1 MNTHDETA
9 EDSVTTSVNG
19 FDEIV
24 ISDDGTA
31 VKVTVGSPERWDR
44 SHLRRLRQSADLP
57 GLVPVI
63 DSDFASDG
71 TPFAVTPVIT
81 DPTLASMIPPAGPAW
96 QECAAITEA
105 AARATHEAHLRGLF
119 HGALSPDQ
127 IHVVGDDVA
136 VAGIGLGLGGEARSD
151 YHHWVAPEVLDGI
164 DASER
169 SDVYSLGKIL
179 EASLGDSLEDVPRS
193 VRRLIMWS
201 GSDTP
206 EARPP
211 SALEFASILAEA
223 LGDERRTYSPAFIPT
238 AEANTLAATASGVV
252 ASHTP
257 SSSASTGVGLA
268 AGGAALGAATVASQ
282 LAGDTDDSIEIAE
295 GVELTP
301 EGVAVDEADEVDDAP
316 AEILDDDSGMDVIDD
331 EVEGDDVAPEADVE
345 DVAAEAEAEDV
356 AAEADADAEDVQV
369 LADELD
375 GVGEDAVITDEVEED
390 DIAAAATAAAAT
402 ETVQLEGDDEMQATV
417 DATESAFD
425 SREYSKGITEAA
437 SATTDDYEVPA
448 AQTVE
453 LDPSLRDDGRGNRA
467 GILVG
472 AILAGG
478 LALIA
483 WGLLRS
489 GDTSTDSSDSATGTT
504 TEQIEDS
511 DSTDENVAAPV
522 TESDAGDDAD
532 PEAATDAT
540 ADTDTDVDADANT
553 SETAT
558 GTETDGDASADSE
571 QDTDTDTEND
581 ATTSTTEATTS
592 STVTTTA
599 EPEEPVVEAEASV
612 PLVNGPV
619 AAGDAGLQIVH
630 GIPGAEV
637 DVYVDGEAIIPG
649 FSAGTIAGP
658 ISLDTGS
665 HVVDLYQAMSG
676 APADAG
682 DRTDQPIISQS
693 VSVGADPASLIAHL
707 DAEGEVLLSSFAEDL
722 SATDPAQGRIVVRHL
737 AQGPEVTVTID
748 GEPAPDGAVT
758 NGEFVTIPL
767 AAGQH
772 TVAAVTEDG
781 TEVAKATLT
790 VDDGELASITVFGSA
805 DSGTLD
811 AVVQSFSGLS
821 SAPTE
826 VPTGNSN
833 LLGMDDDM
841 TSLYLVGLLTLVM
854 AAAGGAVM
862 ARRRLL

>member
-9 EDSVTTSVNG
+9 EDSVSMSVNG

-24 ISDDGTA
+24 VADEGIA
-31 VKVTVGSPERWDR
+31 VKVTVGSSERWDR

-71 TPFAVTPVIT
+71 TPFAVTPVID
-81 DPTLASMIPPAGPAW
+81 DPTLASKIPPVGPAW
-96 QECAAITEA
+96 QDCAAITEA

-164 DASER
+164 DATER

-223 LGDERRTYSPAFIPT
+223 LGDERKTYSPAFIPT
-238 AEANTLAATASGVV
+238 AEANALAATASGIV
-252 ASHTP
+252 AAHTP
-257 SSSASTGVGLA
+257 SSAASAGRGLAA
-268 AGGAALGAATVASQ
+268 AGGAAIGAAAAASQ
-282 LAGDTDDSIEIAE
+282 VAGDTEGAVEVTD
-295 GVELTP
+295 GVEITAD
-301 EGVAVDEADEVDDAP
+301 GVGAESP
-316 AEILDDDSGMDVIDD
+316 ADDDLLADDDILVGDSGVDVIDD
-331 EVEGDDVAPEADVE
+331 DSDLDDADADHVDDVAEELEGVDSDAAVTGEIDV
-345 DVAAEAEAEDV
+345 DDDDAAM
-356 AAEADADAEDVQV
+356 
-369 LADELD
+369 
-375 GVGEDAVITDEVEED
+375 
-390 DIAAAATAAAAT
+390 AAAAETDQLDELGEFDDDDAAAAA
-402 ETVQLEGDDEMQATV
+402 DDA
-417 DATESAFD
+417 AFD
-425 SREYSKGITEAA
+425 SREYTTGPTEAA
-437 SATTDDYEVPA
+437 DETADDFEVPA

-453 LDPSLRDDGRGNRA
+453 FDPSDRDDSRGNRA

-489 GDTSTDSSDSATGTT
+489 GDETFDHSTTGTTVAPATDEADPSAPATGADEAGASSTSEAATGTDEDVT
-504 TEQIEDS
+504 T
-511 DSTDENVAAPV
+511 AA
-522 TESDAGDDAD
+522 
-532 PEAATDAT
+532 
-540 ADTDTDVDADANT
+540 
-553 SETAT
+553 
-558 GTETDGDASADSE
+558 GTEDEPEE
-571 QDTDTDTEND
+571 Q
-581 ATTSTTEATTS
+581 ATTSTTEAPTTN
-592 STVTTTA
+592 TEA
-599 EPEEPVVEAEASV
+599 PAPEEDPVVEAETSV
-612 PLVNGPV
+612 PLVNGPIS
-619 AAGDAGLQIVH
+619 AADAGIQIVH
-630 GIPGAEV
+630 GVPGADV

-649 FSAGTIAGP
+649 FTAGTIAGP
-658 ISLDTGS
+658 VSLDAGP
-665 HVVDLYQAMSG
+665 HVVDLYQAVDG
-676 APADAG
+676 APAAAG
-682 DRTDQPIISQS
+682 DRTDLPITSQS
-693 VSVGADPASLIAHL
+693 VTVGADPASLIAHL
-707 DAEGEVLLSSFAEDL
+707 DGDGEVVLSAFTEDL
-722 SATDPAQGRIVVRHL
+722 SPTDPAQGRIVVRHL

-748 GEPAPDGAVT
+748 GEPVDDGT
-758 NGEFVTIPL
+758 IGNGEFATIPL

-772 TVAAVTEDG
+772 TVSAVTGDG
-781 TEVAKATLT
+781 TEIANAAIT
-790 VDDGELASITVFGSA
+790 VEDGELASITVFGSA
-805 DSGTLD
+805 DDGTLD

-833 LLGMDDDM
+833 LVGMDEDM
-841 TSLYLVGLLTLVM
+841 TSLYLVGVTTLVM
-854 AAAGGAVM
+854 VVAGGAVM
-862 ARRRLL
+862 ARRRRLP

>member
-1 MNTHDETA
+1 MNTHDETT
-9 EDSVTTSVNG
+9 EDSITTSVNG

-24 ISDDGTA
+24 VADEGTA

-71 TPFAVTPVIT
+71 TPFAVTPVID

-96 QECAAITEA
+96 QDCAAITEA

-127 IHVVGDDVA
+127 IYVVGDDVA
-136 VAGIGLGLGGEARSD
+136 VAGIGLGLGGEARPD

-164 DASER
+164 DATER

-223 LGDERRTYSPAFIPT
+223 LGDDRKTYSPAFIPT
-238 AEANTLAATASGVV
+238 AEANTLAATASGIV
-252 ASHTP
+252 AAHTP
-257 SSSASTGVGLA
+257 TSSSSRASGLA
-268 AGGAALGAATVASQ
+268 AGGAAIGAAAVASQ
-282 LAGDTDDSIEIAE
+282 LAGDAPDTIEVAD
-295 GVELTP
+295 GVEITP
-301 EGVAVDEADEVDDAP
+301 DGVEIEAPIEEVGVVDN
-316 AEILDDDSGMDVIDD
+316 DDDILVGDSGVDVIDD
-331 EVEGDDVAPEADVE
+331 ETDLDETDLDET
-345 DVAAEAEAEDV
+345 EAEHVGEPAE
-356 AAEADADAEDVQV
+356 
-369 LADELD
+369 ELD
-375 GVGEDAVITDEVEED
+375 GVGEDAVITGEVEIDEEAAAL
-390 DIAAAATAAAAT
+390 AAAA
-402 ETVQLEGDDEMQATV
+402 ETSQLEDIGEGGTLLEDDEA
-417 DATESAFD
+417 AFD

-437 SATTDDYEVPA
+437 TETADDYEVPA

-453 LDPSLRDDGRGNRA
+453 LDPTYGDDSRGNRA

-489 GDTSTDSSDSATGTT
+489 GDEGFDHSTTGTT
-504 TEQIEDS
+504 
-511 DSTDENVAAPV
+511 VAPV
-522 TESDAGDDAD
+522 ADEAAGADTENSDTEANTTTDAEPSAPVAGADEATES
-532 PEAATDAT
+532 
-540 ADTDTDVDADANT
+540 NT

-558 GTETDGDASADSE
+558 GTESE
-571 QDTDTDTEND
+571 ETTDTSAETEEQT
-581 ATTSTTEATTS
+581 TTSTTEATTT
-592 STVTTTA
+592 STEA
-599 EPEEPVVEAEASV
+599 PASEESVVEAETSV
-612 PLVNGPV
+612 PIVNGPV
-619 AAGDAGLQIVH
+619 SADEAGIQIVH
-630 GIPGAEV
+630 GVPGADV

-649 FSAGTIAGP
+649 FTAGTIAGP
-658 ISLDTGS
+658 IALDAGS
-665 HVVDLYQAMSG
+665 HVVDLYQAVDG
-676 APADAG
+676 APAAAG
-682 DRTDQPIISQS
+682 DRTDLPITSQS
-693 VSVGADPASLIAHL
+693 VTVGSDPASLIAHL
-707 DAEGEVLLSSFAEDL
+707 DGNGEVLLSSFAENL
-722 SATDPAQGRIVVRHL
+722 APTDPAQGRIVVRHL
-737 AQGPEVTVTID
+737 AQGPEVTVNVD
-748 GEPAPDGAVT
+748 GEPVPDGT
-758 NGEFVTIPL
+758 IGNGEFATIPL

-772 TVAAVTEDG
+772 TVSAVTDDG
-781 TEVAKATLT
+781 TEVANASIT
-790 VDDGELASITVFGSA
+790 VEDGELASITVFGSA
-805 DSGTLD
+805 EAGTLD

-833 LLGMDDDM
+833 LLGMDEDM
-841 TSLYLVGLLTLVM
+841 TSLYLVGLTTLVM
-854 AAAGGAVM
+854 VIAGGAVM
-862 ARRRLL
+862 ARRRRIL

>member
-24 ISDDGTA
+24 VADQGTA

-71 TPFAVTPVIT
+71 TPFAVTPVID
-81 DPTLASMIPPAGPAW
+81 DPTLASMIPPAGAAW
-96 QECAAITEA
+96 QDCAAITEA

-127 IHVVGDDVA
+127 IYVVGDDVA

-164 DASER
+164 DATER

-223 LGDERRTYSPAFIPT
+223 LGDERKTYSPAFIPT
-238 AEANTLAATASGVV
+238 AEANTLAATASGIV
-252 ASHTP
+252 AAHTP
-257 SSSASTGVGLA
+257 SSSASGASALA
-268 AGGAALGAATVASQ
+268 AGGAAIGAAAVASQ
-282 LAGDTDDSIEIAE
+282 LAGDADDVIEVADGVEITPDGVAIDSPTDEVASLGTDD
-295 GVELTP
+295 
-301 EGVAVDEADEVDDAP
+301 
-316 AEILDDDSGMDVIDD
+316 ILVDDSGVDVIDD
-331 EVEGDDVAPEADVE
+331 DDDLEGADLE
-345 DVAAEAEAEDV
+345 DTDLEDTDL
-356 AAEADADAEDVQV
+356 EDTDLEDTDADEVAE
-369 LADELD
+369 ELE
-375 GVGEDAVITDEVEED
+375 GLGTGAVITDAVITDEVELD
-390 DIAAAATAAAAT
+390 DETAAMAAAGAETSELEDSAAD
-402 ETVQLEGDDEMQATV
+402 G
-417 DATESAFD
+417 AFD
-425 SREYSKGITEAA
+425 SREYSLGVTEAA
-437 SATTDDYEVPA
+437 TETPDDYEVPA

-453 LDPSLRDDGRGNRA
+453 LDPSYRDDSRGNRA

-489 GDTSTDSSDSATGTT
+489 SDTSSDSASNTTAAAPAGESADETDIADAESGDATTGEDPSSPVTGT
-504 TEQIEDS
+504 
-511 DSTDENVAAPV
+511 DESG
-522 TESDAGDDAD
+522 E
-532 PEAATDAT
+532 ATDSNA
-540 ADTDTDVDADANT
+540 
-553 SETAT
+553 SETAAP
-558 GTETDGDASADSE
+558 TESE
-571 QDTDTDTEND
+571 EATDTATDTAQEPI
-581 ATTSTTEATTS
+581 TSTTEAPPSTSTTEAPTS
-592 STVTTTA
+592 STEA
-599 EPEEPVVEAEASV
+599 PAPDEPVQEAATSV
-612 PLVNGPV
+612 PIANGPI
-619 AAGDAGLQIVH
+619 AASDAGIQIVH
-630 GIPGAEV
+630 GVPGADV
-637 DVYVDGEAIIPG
+637 DVYVDGEAILPG
-649 FSAGTIAGP
+649 FTAGTIAGP
-658 ISLDTGS
+658 VALDAGS
-665 HVVDLYQAMSG
+665 HVVDLYQAIDG

-682 DRTDQPIISQS
+682 DRTDPPITSQS
-693 VSVGADPASLIAHL
+693 VTVGSDPASLIAHL
-707 DAEGEVLLSSFAEDL
+707 DNDGEVVLSAFAEDL
-722 SATDPAQGRIVVRHL
+722 APTDPAQGRIVVRHL
-737 AQGPEVTVTID
+737 AQGPEVTVNID
-748 GEPAPDGAVT
+748 GAPTPDGT
-758 NGEFVTIPL
+758 IGNGEFATIPL
-767 AAGQH
+767 AAGRH
-772 TVAAVTEDG
+772 TVSAVTGDG
-781 TEVAKATLT
+781 TEVASAAIT
-790 VDDGELASITVFGSA
+790 VEDGELASITVFGSA

-833 LLGMDDDM
+833 LLGMDEDAS
-841 TSLYLVGLLTLVM
+841 SLYLVGLMTLIMVG
-854 AAAGGAVM
+854 AGGVVM
-862 ARRRLL
+862 VRRRRIL

>member
-1 MNTHDETA
+1 VNTHDETT
-9 EDSVTTSVNG
+9 EDSITTSVNG

-24 ISDDGTA
+24 VADEGTA

-71 TPFAVTPVIT
+71 TPFAVTPVID

-96 QECAAITEA
+96 QDCAAITEA

-127 IHVVGDDVA
+127 IYVVGDDVA
-136 VAGIGLGLGGEARSD
+136 VAGIGLGLGGEARPD

-164 DASER
+164 DATER

-223 LGDERRTYSPAFIPT
+223 LGDDRKTYSPAFIPT
-238 AEANTLAATASGVV
+238 AEANTLAATASGIV
-252 ASHTP
+252 AAHTP
-257 SSSASTGVGLA
+257 TSSSSRASGLA
-268 AGGAALGAATVASQ
+268 AGGAAIGAAAVASQ
-282 LAGDTDDSIEIAE
+282 LAGDAPDTIEVAD
-295 GVELTP
+295 GVEITP
-301 EGVAVDEADEVDDAP
+301 DGVEIEAPIEEVGVVDN
-316 AEILDDDSGMDVIDD
+316 DDDILVGDSGVDVIDD
-331 EVEGDDVAPEADVE
+331 ETDLDETDLDETDLDE
-345 DVAAEAEAEDV
+345 TEAEHVGEPAE
-356 AAEADADAEDVQV
+356 
-369 LADELD
+369 ELD
-375 GVGEDAVITDEVEED
+375 GVGEDAVITGEVEIDEEAAAL
-390 DIAAAATAAAAT
+390 AAAA
-402 ETVQLEGDDEMQATV
+402 ETSQLEDIGEGGTLLEDDEA
-417 DATESAFD
+417 AFD

-437 SATTDDYEVPA
+437 TETADDYEVPA

-453 LDPSLRDDGRGNRA
+453 LDPTYGDDSRGNRA

-489 GDTSTDSSDSATGTT
+489 GDEGFDHSTTGTT
-504 TEQIEDS
+504 
-511 DSTDENVAAPV
+511 VAPV
-522 TESDAGDDAD
+522 ADEAAGADTENSDTEANTTTDAEPSAPVAGADEATES
-532 PEAATDAT
+532 
-540 ADTDTDVDADANT
+540 NT

-558 GTETDGDASADSE
+558 GTESE
-571 QDTDTDTEND
+571 ETTDTSAETEEQT
-581 ATTSTTEATTS
+581 TTSTTEATTT
-592 STVTTTA
+592 STEA
-599 EPEEPVVEAEASV
+599 PASEESVVEAETSV
-612 PLVNGPV
+612 PIVNGPV
-619 AAGDAGLQIVH
+619 SADEAGIQIVH
-630 GIPGAEV
+630 GVPGADV

-649 FSAGTIAGP
+649 FTAGTIAGP
-658 ISLDTGS
+658 IALDAGS
-665 HVVDLYQAMSG
+665 HVVDLYQAVDG
-676 APADAG
+676 APAAAG
-682 DRTDQPIISQS
+682 DRTDLPITSQS
-693 VSVGADPASLIAHL
+693 VTVGSDPASLIAHL
-707 DAEGEVLLSSFAEDL
+707 DGNGEVLLSSFAENL
-722 SATDPAQGRIVVRHL
+722 APTDPAQGRIVVRHL
-737 AQGPEVTVTID
+737 AQGPEVTVNVD
-748 GEPAPDGAVT
+748 GEPVPDGT
-758 NGEFVTIPL
+758 IGNGEFATIPL

-772 TVAAVTEDG
+772 TVSAVTDDG
-781 TEVAKATLT
+781 TEVANASIT
-790 VDDGELASITVFGSA
+790 VEDGELASITVFGSA
-805 DSGTLD
+805 EAGTLD

-833 LLGMDDDM
+833 LLGMDEDM
-841 TSLYLVGLLTLVM
+841 TSLYLVGLTTLVM
-854 AAAGGAVM
+854 VIAGGAVM
-862 ARRRLL
+862 ARRRRIL

>member
-24 ISDDGTA
+24 VADEGTA
-31 VKVTVGSPERWDR
+31 VKVTVGSSERWDR

-71 TPFAVTPVIT
+71 TPFAVTPVID

-96 QECAAITEA
+96 QDCAAITEA

-127 IHVVGDDVA
+127 IYVVADDVA

-164 DASER
+164 DATER

-223 LGDERRTYSPAFIPT
+223 LGDERKTYSPAFIPT
-238 AEANTLAATASGVV
+238 AEANTLAATASGIV
-252 ASHTP
+252 ASH
-257 SSSASTGVGLA
+257 SSSGAGLGA
-268 AGGAALGAATVASQ
+268 AGVALGAGAAAAA
-282 LAGDTDDSIEIAE
+282 LAGDAADTIDADDAEITAE
-295 GVELTP
+295 GADIITDAGDSEQLEVES
-301 EGVAVDEADEVDDAP
+301 D
-316 AEILDDDSGMDVIDD
+316 ILDGDSGVDVID
-331 EVEGDDVAPEADVE
+331 GDLDDADV
-345 DVAAEAEAEDV
+345 D
-356 AAEADADAEDVQV
+356 ADADHVDE

-375 GVGEDAVITDEVEED
+375 GVDEDAIITGEVELD
-390 DIAAAATAAAAT
+390 DDMAAMAAAAA
-402 ETVQLEGDDEMQATV
+402 ETGELEDVDDDSILGAEEA
-417 DATESAFD
+417 AFD

-437 SATTDDYEVPA
+437 TETADAYEVPA

-453 LDPSLRDDGRGNRA
+453 LEPELRDDRRGNRA

-483 WGLLRS
+483 WGLLQS
-489 GDTSTDSSDSATGTT
+489 GA
-504 TEQIEDS
+504 
-511 DSTDENVAAPV
+511 
-522 TESDAGDDAD
+522 DDD
-532 PEAATDAT
+532 
-540 ADTDTDVDADANT
+540 
-553 SETAT
+553 ETAT
-558 GTETDGDASADSE
+558 GTTAADAATEESADADAEVEADESDPSAPVTGAGEESGSASTAETAADTDESTTDESAVDPDDSTASTTDPDESTSE
-571 QDTDTDTEND
+571 ETTDTDESTGSTTDTEEQP
-581 ATTSTTEATTS
+581 TSTTEAPA
-592 STVTTTA
+592 STEDAGDT
-599 EPEEPVVEAEASV
+599 EAVDEAQTSV
-612 PLVNGPV
+612 PFVNGPIP
-619 AAGDAGLQIVH
+619 ATDAGIQIVH
-630 GIPGAEV
+630 GVPDAPV
-637 DVYVDGEAIIPG
+637 DVYIDGEAVIPG
-649 FSAGTIAGP
+649 FTDGTIAGP
-658 ISLDTGS
+658 VALTAGP
-665 HVVDLYQAMSG
+665 HVVDLYQAAEG

-682 DRTDQPIISQS
+682 DRTDLPITSQS
-693 VSVGADPASLIAHL
+693 ITVGDKPTSVIAHL
-707 DAEGEVLLSSFAEDL
+707 DGNGDVTLSSFDEDL

-737 AQGPEVTVTID
+737 AAGPEVTVNID
-748 GEPAPDGAVT
+748 GEPVGDGPIA
-758 NGEFVTIPL
+758 NGQFATIPL
-767 AAGQH
+767 DAGPH
-772 TVAAVTEDG
+772 TVSAVTGDG
-781 TEVAKATLT
+781 TEIANAAIT
-790 VDDGELASITVFGSA
+790 VEDGELASITVFGSA
-805 DSGTLD
+805 DAGTLD

-833 LLGMDDDM
+833 LLGMDEDL
-841 TSLYLVGLLTLVM
+841 TNLYLVGLMTLVM
-854 AAAGGAVM
+854 AAAGGVVM
-862 ARRRLL
+862 LRRRRIL

>member
-1 MNTHDETA
+1 MNTHDETT
-9 EDSVTTSVNG
+9 EDSITTSVNG

-24 ISDDGTA
+24 VADEGTA

-71 TPFAVTPVIT
+71 TPFAVTPVID

-96 QECAAITEA
+96 QDCAAITEA

-127 IHVVGDDVA
+127 IYVVGDDVA
-136 VAGIGLGLGGEARSD
+136 VAGIGLGLGGEARPD

-164 DASER
+164 DATER

-223 LGDERRTYSPAFIPT
+223 LGDDRKTYSPAFIPT
-238 AEANTLAATASGVV
+238 AEANTLAATASGIV
-252 ASHTP
+252 AAHTP
-257 SSSASTGVGLA
+257 TSSSSRASGLA
-268 AGGAALGAATVASQ
+268 AGGAAIGAAAVASQ
-282 LAGDTDDSIEIAE
+282 LAGDAPDTIEVAD
-295 GVELTP
+295 GVEITP
-301 EGVAVDEADEVDDAP
+301 DGVEIEAPIEEVGVVDN
-316 AEILDDDSGMDVIDD
+316 DDDILVGDSGVDVIDD
-331 EVEGDDVAPEADVE
+331 ETDLDETDLDETDLDE
-345 DVAAEAEAEDV
+345 TEAEHVGEPAE
-356 AAEADADAEDVQV
+356 
-369 LADELD
+369 ELD
-375 GVGEDAVITDEVEED
+375 GVGEDAVITGEVEIDEEAAAL
-390 DIAAAATAAAAT
+390 AAAA
-402 ETVQLEGDDEMQATV
+402 ETSQLEDIGEGGTLLEDDEA
-417 DATESAFD
+417 AFD

-437 SATTDDYEVPA
+437 TETADDYEVPA

-453 LDPSLRDDGRGNRA
+453 LDPTYGDDSRGNRA

-489 GDTSTDSSDSATGTT
+489 GDEGFDHSTTGTT
-504 TEQIEDS
+504 
-511 DSTDENVAAPV
+511 VAPV
-522 TESDAGDDAD
+522 ADEAAGADTENSDTEANTTTDAEPSAPVAGADEATES
-532 PEAATDAT
+532 
-540 ADTDTDVDADANT
+540 NT

-558 GTETDGDASADSE
+558 GTESE
-571 QDTDTDTEND
+571 ETTDTSAETEEQT
-581 ATTSTTEATTS
+581 TTSTTEATTT
-592 STVTTTA
+592 STEA
-599 EPEEPVVEAEASV
+599 PASEESVVEAETSV
-612 PLVNGPV
+612 PIVNGPV
-619 AAGDAGLQIVH
+619 SADEAGIQIVH
-630 GIPGAEV
+630 GVPGADV

-649 FSAGTIAGP
+649 FTAGTIAGP
-658 ISLDTGS
+658 IALDAGS
-665 HVVDLYQAMSG
+665 HVVDLYQAVDG
-676 APADAG
+676 APAAAG
-682 DRTDQPIISQS
+682 DRTDLPITSQS
-693 VSVGADPASLIAHL
+693 VTVGSDPASLIAHL
-707 DAEGEVLLSSFAEDL
+707 DGNGEVLLSSFAENL
-722 SATDPAQGRIVVRHL
+722 APTDPAQGRIVVRHL
-737 AQGPEVTVTID
+737 AQGPEVTVNVD
-748 GEPAPDGAVT
+748 GEPVPDGT
-758 NGEFVTIPL
+758 IGNGEFATIPL

-772 TVAAVTEDG
+772 TVSAVTDDG
-781 TEVAKATLT
+781 TEVANASIT
-790 VDDGELASITVFGSA
+790 VEDGELASITVFGSA
-805 DSGTLD
+805 EAGTLD

-833 LLGMDDDM
+833 LLGMDEDM
-841 TSLYLVGLLTLVM
+841 TSLYLVGLTTLVM
-854 AAAGGAVM
+854 VIAGGAVM
-862 ARRRLL
+862 ARRRRIL